1 MASFYFDRHSR
12 EPYNEQWTRFLQTGS
27 HVNDLQTVIKD
38 QTSGLQQTLTAVS
51 REHRQ
56 IIEKSAAAVCQTL
69 EKGFSQVVEQL
80 DQANWQLNEI
90 SHGIGNLHAMLD
102 WKTDIIIEQLYINN
116 NYLRQISELLRIPD
130 SQKQKALHIE
140 NGLKFLHNGLQN
152 LNMSR
157 HFSDALEEFN
167 LSIQIERRDFFTLH
181 RLGIIHFYS
190 QSHLNIQQAYEYFC
204 DAAHY
209 AQAESTI
216 DSSNRNY
223 SLSRFPQEKTNKAVY
238 LEEASNSLIFASRC
252 CYLLGNLQEAI
263 LKAQE
268 AWRLTPQFPEAGFQL
283 VKMLGAARQAAP
295 AAHVLEDVINLNRYY
310 AIKAIEDFDIIQ
322 HHEVQNKLDAIRN
335 WYVDE
340 AKTKLAECRRKMIPS
355 SKAAPFLQEIELLI
369 NKNNLIDAK
378 KAMDIFQSTIE
389 WSYSSYRIVRNT
401 GYPESESLYYEYNY
415 NPKKITLIEYIH
427 KEAER
432 DQAIKNAEIEI
443 ADFNRKKKSEW
454 QENKVQKTVRNIAIF
469 VAILIVLIIT
479 GAVISN
485 NSGKDF
491 SKSRNYPISDQTI
504 NHTPDTIFNS
514 VAGKYEQINYSELE
528 WSELTDLAFD
538 KQQKAFDFKARLEKW
553 ADKNKNNLEISDG
566 GLLGESLTCINELM
580 NAYEEIVK
588 RLEND
593 QAPYTRYK
601 NRDKFIK
608 NVKLSIYNYYLWN
621 NMADAIIEI
630 IKKNFTPDN
639 RHKLETHKHE
649 IDISRLV
656 DILKEID
663 PQSEGKSIK
672 EIANDYEQSSRQ

>member
-1 MASFYFDRHSR
+1 MASFYFDRNSR

-80 DQANWQLNEI
+80 DQANWHLNEI

-157 HFSDALEEFN
+157 HFNDALEEFN

-238 LEEASNSLIFASRC
+238 LEEAANSLIYASRC

-263 LKAQE
+263 LKALE

-283 VKMLGAARQAAP
+283 VKMLGAAQQAAP

-322 HHEVQNKLDAIRN
+322 HHEVQNKLDTIRN
-335 WYVDE
+335 RYVVE
-340 AKTKLAECRRKMIPS
+340 AKSKLAECRRKMIPG

-378 KAMDIFQSTIE
+378 KAMDLFQSTIE
-389 WSYSSYRIVRNT
+389 WSHSSYRIERNT
-401 GYPESESLYYEYNY
+401 GYPESKSLYYEYNY
-415 NPKKITLIEYIH
+415 NPKKITLIEYIQ

-432 DQAIKNAEIEI
+432 DQSIKNAEIEI
-443 ADFNRKKKSEW
+443 ADYNRQKKSEW
-454 QENKVQKTVRNIAIF
+454 QEKKEQKRMRNIGIF
-469 VAILIVLIIT
+469 VGYFIVVLIIT
-479 GAVISN
+479 AVVGN
-485 NSGKDF
+485 FSGKDF
-491 SKSRNYPISDQTI
+491 EETKY
-504 NHTPDTIFNS
+504 IFIAAFF
-514 VAGKYEQINYSELE
+514 AGAPFL
-528 WSELTDLAFD
+528 LAY
-538 KQQKAFDFKARLEKW
+538 
-553 ADKNKNNLEISDG
+553 I
-566 GLLGESLTCINELM
+566 
-580 NAYEEIVK
+580 
-588 RLEND
+588 
-593 QAPYTRYK
+593 
-601 NRDKFIK
+601 FI
-608 NVKLSIYNYYLWN
+608 
-621 NMADAIIEI
+621 
-630 IKKNFTPDN
+630 
-639 RHKLETHKHE
+639 
-649 IDISRLV
+649 
-656 DILKEID
+656 
-663 PQSEGKSIK
+663 
-672 EIANDYEQSSRQ
+672 